1 MPSDRPIAL
10 IIPARNEA
18 ESLPQVL
25 RDIPTLID
33 RVIVVDNGSSDGSG
47 EVARSLGAEVIR
59 EERPGYGQACL
70 AGLAHLQSNPP
81 SFVAFAD
88 ADGSDNHA
96 RLSDL
101 LAPLLEDR
109 CDFSL
114 ANRQPTTPQALTP
127 QQRFG
132 NWLATRLIRL
142 LWGYNF
148 HDLGPM
154 RALRWESLT
163 ALHMQDEDFGWT
175 VEMQIKALQH
185 NLRICEVPI
194 PYRPRMAGQSKIS
207 RTVSGV
213 VRAGSKILWVV
224 GREAWR
230 QSRIA
235 GAIPKANYKNH
246 PKGNEW
252 RQPDD
257 AAP

>member
-1 MPSDRPIAL
+1 MSSDNPIAL

-25 RDIPTLID
+25 RDIPALID

-47 EVARSLGAEVIR
+47 ELARSLGAEVIR
-59 EERPGYGQACL
+59 EERPGYGRACL

-81 SFVAFAD
+81 AFIAFAD

-96 RLSDL
+96 CLPDL
-101 LAPLLEDR
+101 LTPLLEDC

-132 NWLATRLIRL
+132 NWLATRLIHL

-148 HDLGPM
+148 NDLGPM
-154 RALRWESLT
+154 RALRWESLK
-163 ALHMQDEDFGWT
+163 ALNMEDEDFGWT

-185 NLRICEVPI
+185 NLRICEIPI

-207 RTVSGV
+207 RTVVGV
-213 VRAGSKILWVV
+213 IRAGSKILWVV
-224 GREAWR
+224 GREAWLQR
-230 QSRIA
+230 RIA
-235 GAIPKANYKNH
+235 GVDSKANHKYHHESNK
-246 PKGNEW
+246 W
-252 RQPDD
+252 R
-257 AAP
+257 

>member
-25 RDIPTLID
+25 RDIPALID

-59 EERPGYGQACL
+59 EERPGYGRACL
-70 AGLAHLQSNPP
+70 AGLAHLQGNPP
-81 SFVAFAD
+81 AFVAFAD

-96 RLSDL
+96 RLPDL
-101 LAPLLEDR
+101 LAPLLDGH

-114 ANRQPTTPQALTP
+114 AHRQPTTPQALSP

-132 NWLATRLIRL
+132 NWLATRLICL
-142 LWGYNF
+142 LWSYNF
-148 HDLGPM
+148 RDLGPM

-163 ALHMQDEDFGWT
+163 ALDMEDEDFGWT

-185 NLRICEVPI
+185 NLRICEIPI

-207 RTVSGV
+207 RTVMGV

-230 QSRIA
+230 QKRTA
-235 GAIPKANYKNH
+235 GISLKTNH
-246 PKGNEW
+246 KHN
-252 RQPDD
+252 PDCN
-257 AAP
+257 